1 MRSLHGRKV
10 NKKNGRKRQDCILN
24 KVKMTFFALFL
35 HQNATFTL
43 LFPYLLLLVRTK
55 DYLSDH
61 T

>member
-1 MRSLHGRKV
+1 
-10 NKKNGRKRQDCILN
+10 
-24 KVKMTFFALFL
+24 MTFFVLFL

>member
-1 MRSLHGRKV
+1 
-10 NKKNGRKRQDCILN
+10 
-24 KVKMTFFALFL
+24 MTFFALFL